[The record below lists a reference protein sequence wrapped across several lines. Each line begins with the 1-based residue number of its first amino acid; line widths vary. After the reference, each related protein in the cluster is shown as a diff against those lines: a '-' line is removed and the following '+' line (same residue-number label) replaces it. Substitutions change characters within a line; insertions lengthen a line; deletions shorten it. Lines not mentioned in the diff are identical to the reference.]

1 MEIEGTMG
9 SMLNLVRS
17 TYFSRAAAM
26 VAAAALALAVPTA
39 APGAQSSSA
48 STSTFLV
55 FFRATPVGNEQV
67 AVEKNATG
75 WTVTSSGR
83 VGGPFDLIVRNLHA
97 RYDADWK
104 PVELTLDATLRGQAA
119 TIHTTVTGTT
129 AQTQTTPFGA
139 EPVSK
144 TDQIDPHAVLLPNP
158 FIAPY
163 EVLAARF
170 KTAEP
175 GSKIAVYQPGQGSF
189 DVEVGGSTTEHIM
202 TVERTITARRTRSLF
217 NLPNVPPIDIEIWG
231 DEQGRLLRVSI
242 PSQSLEFARE
252 DVASVSSR
260 IVTMS
265 RTNDENFRIPANGFS
280 LAGTIS
286 KPANASGKLP
296 AVILIGGSE
305 PTDRDENVF
314 GIPIF
319 GQIADALA
327 DAGFIV
333 LRYDK
338 RGVGQSGGRTEAA
351 RLEHFAED
359 ARAAVKAMSERKD
372 VDNKRLAL
380 VGHGE
385 GGWVALLAAK
395 DKHVTAVGL
404 VSTVAVSGSELNLY
418 QVTHGLERSSRSEA
432 ERQATIDLQKQIQQA
447 VVTGLGWDRI
457 NVSEAVRHQADTPYF
472 QSFLT
477 LDPAKLMKDVSQPLL
492 IVEGERDTQ
501 VPPANAEKLE
511 TLAKARKKPAPVK
524 VVKVPGINH
533 LLVPANTGE
542 VDEYGRLTDRHVSP
556 AVTTELIGWLRQTFQ
571 AVR

>member
-9 SMLNLVRS
+9 SMLKPVFS
-17 TYFSRAAAM
+17 THFSRATVIA
-26 VAAAALALAVPTA
+26 AAAALGLASAKA
-39 APGAQSSSA
+39 APGAQPSSS

-67 AVEKNATG
+67 AVEKSANG

-83 VGGPFDLIVRNLHA
+83 VGAPFDLIVRNLRA
-97 RYDADWK
+97 RYDPDWK

-119 TIHTTVTGTT
+119 TLHTVVNGTT
-129 AQTQTTPFGA
+129 AQTETTPFGA
-139 EPVSK
+139 APISK
-144 TDQIDPHAVLLPNP
+144 ADQIDPRAVLLPNP

-170 KTAEP
+170 RTAEP
-175 GSKIAVYQPGQGSF
+175 GSKISIYQPGQGSF

-202 TVERTITARRTRSLF
+202 TVERTIAARRTRSSF
-217 NLPNVPPIDIEIWG
+217 NLPNAPPLDIEIWG

-242 PSQSLEFARE
+242 PAQSLEFARE
-252 DVASVSSR
+252 DIASVSSR
-260 IVTMS
+260 LVTMS
-265 RTNDENFRIPANGFS
+265 RPNDEDFRIPANGFS

-286 KPANASGKLP
+286 KPASVTGKLP
-296 AVILIGGSE
+296 AVILVSGSE

-319 GQIADALA
+319 GQIADTLA
-327 DAGFIV
+327 DGGFIV

-359 ARAAVKAMSERKD
+359 AKAAVKAVSERKD
-372 VDNKRLAL
+372 VDRKRIAV

-385 GGWVALLAAK
+385 GGWVALMSAK
-395 DKHVTAVGL
+395 DKNIAAVGL
-404 VSTVAVSGSELNLY
+404 VSTVAVSGRDLNLY
-418 QVTHGLERSSRSEA
+418 QVTHGLERSTRSEA
-432 ERQATIDLQKQIQQA
+432 ERQATIDLQKKIQQA
-447 VVTGLGWDRI
+447 VVTGLGWDQI
-457 NVSEAVRHQADTPYF
+457 NVSEDIRHQADTPYF

-511 TLAKARKKPAPVK
+511 TLAKGRKKPAPVRL
-524 VVKVPGINH
+524 VKIPGINH
-533 LLVPANTGE
+533 LLVPATTGE
-542 VDEYGRLTDRHVSP
+542 VDEYGKLTDRHVSS
-556 AVTTELIGWLRQTFQ
+556 AVTTELISWLRQTFQ

>member
-1 MEIEGTMG
+1 M
-9 SMLNLVRS
+9 
-17 TYFSRAAAM
+17 
-26 VAAAALALAVPTA
+26 AAAAVLGLAAATA
-39 APGAQSSSA
+39 MPLAQSPSA

-67 AVEKNATG
+67 AVEKSANG
-75 WTVTSSGR
+75 WSITSSGR
-83 VGGPFDLIVRNLHA
+83 VGAPFDLIVRSLQA

-119 TIHTTVTGTT
+119 TIHTVVSGTT
-129 AQTQTTPFGA
+129 AQTETTPFGA
-139 EPVSK
+139 APVSK
-144 TDQIDPHAVLLPNP
+144 SDSIDARAVLLPNP
-158 FIAPY
+158 FVAPY
-163 EVLAARF
+163 EALAARF
-170 KTAEP
+170 RTAEP
-175 GSKIAVYQPGQGSF
+175 GSRISIYQPGQGSF

-202 TVERTITARRTRSLF
+202 TVERTIAARRTRSSF
-217 NLPNVPPIDIEIWG
+217 NLPNVPPLDIEIWG

-242 PSQSLEFARE
+242 PAQSLEFARE
-252 DVASVSSR
+252 DIASVSAR
-260 IVTMS
+260 LVTMS
-265 RTNDENFRIPANGFS
+265 RPNDEDFRIPANGFS
-280 LAGTIS
+280 LAGTVS
-286 KPANASGKLP
+286 KPANATGKLP
-296 AVILIGGSE
+296 AVILVSGSD

-372 VDNKRLAL
+372 VDRKRVAI
-380 VGHGE
+380 VGHSE
-385 GGWVALLAAK
+385 GGWIALMAAK
-395 DKHVTAVGL
+395 DNHVAAVGL
-404 VSTVAVSGSELNLY
+404 VATAAVSGRELNLY
-418 QVTHGLERSSRSEA
+418 QVAHGLERSTRSEA

-447 VVTGLGWDRI
+447 VVTGLGWDQI
-457 NVSEAVRHQADTPYF
+457 KVPEAIRHQADTPYF

-477 LDPAKLMKDVSQPLL
+477 LDPARLMKDVQQPLL

-511 TLAKARKKPAPVK
+511 TLAKARKKAAPVK
-524 VVKVPGINH
+524 VVKIPAINH

-542 VDEYGRLTDRHVSP
+542 VDEYGRLTDRHVSS
-556 AVTTELIGWLRQTFQ
+556 AVTTELISWLRQTFQ
-571 AVR
+571 TIR

>member
-1 MEIEGTMG
+1 
-9 SMLNLVRS
+9 MLDLVRS
-17 TYFSRAAAM
+17 SHFSRAALI
-26 VAAAALALAVPTA
+26 AAAAVLGAASATVVPHAQTA
-39 APGAQSSSA
+39 SP
-48 STSTFLV
+48 TTFTFLV
-55 FFRATPVGNEQV
+55 FFRSSPVGNEQV
-67 AVEKNATG
+67 SVEQGANG
-75 WTVTSSGR
+75 WSINSSGR
-83 VGGPFDLIVRNLHA
+83 VGAPFDLITRQLQA

-104 PVELTLDATLRGQAA
+104 PVELRLDATLRGQAA
-119 TIHTTVTGTT
+119 TIHTVVNGTT
-129 AQTQTTPFGA
+129 AQTETTPLGA
-139 EPVSK
+139 APVSK
-144 TDQIDPHAVLLPNP
+144 SDQIDARAVLLPNP
-158 FIAPY
+158 FVAPY
-163 EVLAARF
+163 AALAARF
-170 KTAEP
+170 QTAEP
-175 GSKIAVYQPGQGSF
+175 GSKISIYQPGQGSF
-189 DVEVGGSTTEHIM
+189 DIEVGASTTEHIM
-202 TVERTITARRTRSLF
+202 TLQRTIAARRTHSTF
-217 NLPNVPPIDIEIWG
+217 NLPNVPPLDVEIWS

-242 PSQSLEFARE
+242 PAQSIEFARE

-260 IVTMS
+260 LVTMS
-265 RTNDENFRIPANGFS
+265 RPNDEEIRIPANGFS

-296 AVILIGGSE
+296 AVVLVSGSD

-327 DAGFIV
+327 DAGFMV

-359 ARAAVKAMSERKD
+359 ARAAVKALSERKD
-372 VDNKRLAL
+372 VDRKRLAI
-380 VGHGE
+380 VGHSE

-395 DKHVTAVGL
+395 DKNIAAVGL
-404 VSTVAVSGSELNLY
+404 VATAAVSGRELNLY
-418 QVTHGLERSSRSEA
+418 QVTHGLERSTRSEA

-457 NVSEAVRHQADTPYF
+457 NVPESVRHQADTPYF

-477 LDPAKLMKDVSQPLL
+477 LDPARLMKDVSQPVL

-511 TLAKARKKPAPVK
+511 TLAKARKKSAPVT
-524 VVKVPGINH
+524 VVKVPAINH

-556 AVTTELIGWLRQTFQ
+556 AVTTELISWLRQTFQ